1 MKNICIFAEIL
12 NWSFYGV
19 RDGEN
24 PEGRW
29 WLQVW
34 LWLRL
39 CLLLGEGNRV
49 VFEFFEEWNKRAHFL
64 IDKVL
69 YQR

>member
-1 MKNICIFAEIL
+1 MVSVL
-12 NWSFYGV
+12 G
-19 RDGEN
+19 
-24 PEGRW
+24 PE
-29 WLQVW
+29 VAAAVVVAA
-34 LWLRL
+34 WLRL

>member
-1 MKNICIFAEIL
+1 LISVEGKTAMKNICIFAEIL

-29 WLQVW
+29 P
-34 LWLRL
+34 
-39 CLLLGEGNRV
+39 V
-49 VFEFFEEWNKRAHFL
+49 VAAGVVVAAA
-64 IDKVL
+64 VL
-69 YQR
+69 VVG